1 MNVYSLQCLI
11 LLLSSLLLSV
21 IVVQSKEQTK
31 ETPEA
36 LFRRTIATWQK
47 LRRRRAKTYE
57 DAKAKWEP
65 WMEFSTNLWGRFNN
79 DDDDDG
85 SKERLEIVG
94 ALEEGILAIERSI
107 FQQSEG
113 VDPPR
118 DSALSMLYTVYA
130 KTLSNL
136 TPEECFQLAMDPHTL
151 LIGVESLDKTKGP
164 DVKICVENAENSLR
178 NAASLDATNQE
189 AETMLQTIT
198 GSSAESI
205 HERKPKEFVAE
216 LFDSFADTF
225 DEKLLQNLSYKVPM
239 FVGSLAHK
247 LLTNTREKG
256 NEGAMY
262 RAVMDAGCGTG
273 LAGRYLRPLIHT
285 DDGVMIGVDASKKML
300 DKAATCTLLSG
311 CGLDQEGK
319 QQPSM
324 DGVTVDKPLYESL
337 LQMDLEDM
345 TISNTLQPLQTTTKA
360 FDLIVAADVFVYFG
374 SLDNIIKT
382 FSNISS
388 PSAHLIFSCELATEE
403 EAPLGWRLL
412 PNGRFAHTK
421 THAVEIASKYDYEL
435 IHYEEITPRTEK
447 GEPVRGHLFGFQ
459 YSPTIPTEEL

>member
-1 MNVYSLQCLI
+1 MKNLQYLF
-11 LLLSSLLLSV
+11 LLLLLLLSV
-21 IVVQSKEQTK
+21 LVVQSKE

-36 LFRRTIATWQK
+36 LFRRTIAAWQK
-47 LRRRRAKTYE
+47 LRRKRVKTYE
-57 DAKAKWEP
+57 EAKTIWEP
-65 WMEFSTNLWGRFNN
+65 WMEFSGNLWGRFNN
-79 DDDDDG
+79 NDDD
-85 SKERLEIVG
+85 SRERLEIVG

-118 DSALSMLYTVYA
+118 DSALSTLYTVYA

-136 TPEECFQLAMDPHTL
+136 SPLECFQLAMDPHTL

-189 AETMLQTIT
+189 AESMLQIII

-239 FVGSLAHK
+239 LVGSLAHK
-247 LLTNTREKG
+247 LLLNTREDDETK
-256 NEGAMY
+256 Y
-262 RAVMDAGCGTG
+262 QAVMDAGCGTG
-273 LAGRYLRPLIHT
+273 LAGRYLRPLIDI
-285 DDGVMIGVDASKKML
+285 DDGVMVGVDASKKML
-300 DKAATCTLLSG
+300 DKAATCTILSG

-319 QQPSM
+319 DKASSSV
-324 DGVTVDKPLYESL
+324 GEVTMDKPLYESL
-337 LQMDLEDM
+337 IQMDLEDM
-345 TISNTLQPLQTTTKA
+345 VISNTLDTLEKPIKA

-374 SLDNIIKT
+374 SLDNIMKT

-388 PSAHLIFSCELATEE
+388 PSAHLIFSCELATDD

-421 THAVEIASKYDYEL
+421 KHAVEIASKYDYDL

-447 GEPVRGHLFGFQ
+447 GEPVRGHLFGFL
-459 YSPTIPTEEL
+459 YSPIIHTEEL